1 MAAKTQTKKPGG
13 AKGAAKS
20 TGKTVKAGKGALAK
34 AQAVK
39 AAKTKAPSEKKA
51 AKSAASKT
59 AVKAEKAKAPA
70 AKTAVKAAEGKGRA
84 AGSPPVYDESKI
96 KTLSSLEHIRLRTG
110 MYIGRLGD
118 GSNPDDGIYVLL
130 KEVIDNGIDEFIMG
144 NGNLIEIAVKDGMVK
159 VRDYGRGIPLGKL
172 VECVSVINTGA
183 KYNDDV
189 FQFSVGLNGVGTKA
203 VNALSVHFRVVA
215 VRGGEYA
222 EAVFERGKLKSER
235 KGKLKDKQKDGTYV
249 EFTPDPEI
257 FTAYQFNLEF
267 IEKRIQ
273 NYAYLNTGLTLS
285 FNGKQ
290 YLSKRGLFDLLY
302 EETGDDCLYP
312 MGYYKGE
319 HIEFAFT
326 HTNNYGEEYFS
337 FVNGQFTSD
346 GGTHLSAF
354 KEGFLKGIQT
364 YFKKDYRS
372 EDIREGSTAVVAVKL
387 KNPVFESQTKNKL
400 GNSDIRA
407 WIVQEVRDAVEDW
420 LHKNSEAGK
429 KLEQKILSNESL
441 RTELNAVKKEARE
454 AAKKITLKIPKLKDC
469 KYHLEDGIYGA
480 ESTIFITEGDSA
492 AGSIVSSRDVMTQAI
507 FALRGKVENMYG
519 KKRAAIY
526 KNEELYNMM
535 MALGIENDVDGLRYA
550 KIVIATDADFDGF
563 HIRNLLLT
571 FFLSYFEELV
581 TAGHIFILETPLFR
595 VRTKKETRYCYT
607 EKERD
612 EATTALGGQSEVT
625 RFKGLGEISPKEFG
639 QFIGDDIRLVPV
651 SINTLKAVPQVLN
664 FYMGKNTPERRDYIM
679 KNLIE
684 DAG

>member
-1 MAAKTQTKKPGG
+1 MALKKP
-13 AKGAAKS
+13 AK
-20 TGKTVKAGKGALAK
+20 
-34 AQAVK
+34 
-39 AAKTKAPSEKKA
+39 KTKAKA
-51 AKSAASKT
+51 AVKTKSAASKSSSGSNKKP
-59 AVKAEKAKAPA
+59 AVKPDETRKIKP
-70 AKTAVKAAEGKGRA
+70 AVKSADA
-84 AGSPPVYDESKI
+84 VYDESKI

-144 NGNLIEIAVKDGMVK
+144 NGKLIETAVKDIDKPGAATVK
-159 VRDYGRGIPLGKL
+159 VRDFGRGIPLGKL

-203 VNALSVHFRVVA
+203 VNALSVYFRVVA
-215 VRGGEYA
+215 VRNGEYA
-222 EAVFERGKLKSER
+222 EAIFERGKLKSER
-235 KGKLKDKQKDGTYV
+235 KGKLKEKVKDGTLV

-257 FTAYQFNLEF
+257 FKSYVFNREF
-267 IEKRIQ
+267 IEKRMQ
-273 NYAYLNTGLTLS
+273 NYAYLNAGLALS

-290 YLSKRGLFDLLY
+290 FVSKRGLFDLLS
-302 EETGDDCLYP
+302 EETGDDSLYP
-312 MGYYKGE
+312 LGYYKGE
-319 HIEFAFT
+319 HSPNGQLEIAFT

-364 YFKKDYRS
+364 YYKKDYRS
-372 EDIREGSTAVVAVKL
+372 EDVREGTTAAVAIKL

-407 WIVQEVRDAVEDW
+407 WVVQEVRNAVEDW
-420 LHKNSEAGK
+420 LHKNPEAGK
-429 KLEQKILSNESL
+429 KLEQKIIANESL

-454 AAKKITLKIPKLKDC
+454 AAKKIALKIPKLKDC
-469 KYHLEDGIYGA
+469 KYHLEDGKDGE

-507 FALRGKVENMYG
+507 FALRGKVENVYG

-526 KNEELYNMM
+526 KNEELFNMM
-535 MALGIENDVDGLRYA
+535 MALGIDNDIEGLRYGR
-550 KIVIATDADFDGF
+550 IVIATDADFDGF

-581 TAGHIFILETPLFR
+581 TAGHVFILETPLFR

-612 EATTALGGQSEVT
+612 EASAALGSQSEIT

-639 QFIGDDIRLVPV
+639 QFIGEDMRIVPV
-651 SINTLKAVPQVLN
+651 SVNTLKQVPQVLN

-679 KNLIE
+679 KNLIK